1 MNARIIIAMFLLLSG
16 FMLYYWT
23 QGPQQALVEPASAA
37 APAARALTETLPAT
51 SPVPDSTEPAP
62 VPEAPALPDGSG
74 PVLSPEDE
82 PLQQDSGPE
91 INIGPLIDP
100 EHDDPNLGLPPSEPK
115 EIGELLDPETYIP
128 PAPANEKEI
137 NIGPL
142 LPPPGEDSE
151 PWPEAAP
158 EQPKEIGKPIDAAAE
173 VEQQQL

>member
-1 MNARIIIAMFLLLSG
+1 MNAKTIIVGIFLLMSG
-16 FMLYYWT
+16 FVLYFWT
-23 QGPQQALVEPASAA
+23 AGSQQALVAPVPVSTPAASPVTESLPAVLPGAAEPSAA
-37 APAARALTETLPAT
+37 PVSEVAAL
-51 SPVPDSTEPAP
+51 PDSTG
-62 VPEAPALPDGSG
+62 AL
-74 PVLSPEDE
+74 LSPDDE

-142 LPPPGEDSE
+142 LPPPGEDSD

-158 EQPKEIGKPIDAAAE
+158 EQPKEIGKPIDAGAE
-173 VEQQQL
+173 VEQL